1 MLADC
6 VGMEVLPKLGG
17 RYALLEPLGH
27 GGMAVVWRARDEVLG
42 RTVAVKVLA
51 HRHAGDPESRA
62 RIHHEA
68 RAAAALSHPN
78 IAQVYDYGEQPAD
91 ATTTPYVVMELVRG
105 GTLQQR
111 MAAPM
116 PPRFAMRV
124 CAEVAAAL
132 AAAHADGLVH
142 RDVKPANVMLTPAGA
157 KVVDFGIA
165 AAINPSGS
173 GDPAAE
179 IYGTPAYLAPER
191 LIDDAVDPA
200 SDVYALGV
208 LLYRLLSG
216 HSPWT
221 ADTTTQMLTA
231 HIYVEP
237 EPLVPLP
244 EVPAYVTELCN
255 RCLSKDV
262 TMRPSAREVA
272 ALLAQAA
279 GLRVVADEPTPAPGG
294 TAVDPTPSLLI
305 RRENHTPLP
314 GTAEQPPSASA
325 EPPAPTAPPSAPAAP
340 DPPPPYPTI
349 PPPPDAPST
358 VVGEPP
364 SESRGPSRRP
374 WLVAVAALLV
384 ALAALAWSFLPRDRD
399 EQPAGAHPAPAPS
412 PTVSPA
418 PATTKASQEESTAT
432 TTPDDDAPAGPGAT
446 TAGRP
451 AGGRPAPRT
460 TIPRPATT
468 TTTPPRTPEPTAT
481 APRQWTFSS
490 SGGTVR
496 ATCTEPDE
504 AELVT
509 WEAKKPYK
517 VQDSDAGPAAAP
529 WVTFKHGNDHL
540 RMTVTCSAGLA
551 SATND
556 QV

>member
-1 MLADC
+1 
-6 VGMEVLPKLGG
+6 MEVHPKLGG
-17 RYALLEPLGH
+17 RYALLDPLGH
-27 GGMAVVWRARDEVLG
+27 GGMAVVWRAHDEVLG

-51 HRHAGDPESRA
+51 PRHAGDPESRA

-78 IAQVYDYGEQPAD
+78 IAQVYDYGEQPD
-91 ATTTPYVVMELVRG
+91 GATTTPYVVMELVRG

-111 MAAPM
+111 MAAPV

-165 AAINPSGS
+165 AAVNPSGS
-173 GDPAAE
+173 GDAAAE

-191 LIDDAVDPA
+191 LVDDAVDPA

-216 HSPWT
+216 HSPWSV
-221 ADTTTQMLTA
+221 DTTTQMLSA

-244 EVPAYVTELCN
+244 EVPAYVIELCN

-279 GLRVVADEPTPAPGG
+279 GLRVVADEPAPAAGG
-294 TAVDPTPSLLI
+294 TAVDPTPSVLI
-305 RRENHTPLP
+305 RREDHT
-314 GTAEQPPSASA
+314 
-325 EPPAPTAPPSAPAAP
+325 
-340 DPPPPYPTI
+340 PPPPPPPVVETPNPPIPPPPVVETPNPPI
-349 PPPPDAPST
+349 PPPPDAP
-358 VVGEPP
+358 GAAAG
-364 SESRGPSRRP
+364 RPSRRP

-384 ALAALAWSFLPRDRD
+384 ALAAVAWAFLPRDRTGH
-399 EQPAGAHPAPAPS
+399 PAGAQPAPALT
-412 PTVSPA
+412 PTVAGA
-418 PATTKASQEESTAT
+418 PATTKASHEESTGTSKPA
-432 TTPDDDAPAGPGAT
+432 DEAPAGPAAT
-446 TAGRP
+446 TPGRP
-451 AGGRPAPRT
+451 AGGHPAPRT
-460 TIPRPATT
+460 TTPRPAAT
-468 TTTPPRTPEPTAT
+468 TTTPPRTPQPTAT
-481 APRQWTFSS
+481 EPHQWTFSS

-496 ATCTEPDE
+496 ATCTAPDR

-517 VQDSDAGPAAAP
+517 VQDSDAGPAASP
-529 WVTFKHGNDHL
+529 WVIFKHGNDRL
-540 RMTVTCSAGLA
+540 RMTVTCAAGVA
-551 SATND
+551 SEANEE
-556 QV
+556 V